1 MGRLGQPEEIA
12 LACLYLAA
20 DATYSTGLNLYAS
33 GGAEL
38 DYGFKANID
47 QFFWYLIMTDT
58 FPFVET

>member
-20 DATYSTGLNLYAS
+20 DATYSTGLNLFAS

-47 QFFWYLIMTDT
+47 MFLS
-58 FPFVET
+58 